1 MAKSR
6 IANLTLWICI
16 LAVCL
21 LAGCSTLFAP
31 QEFSENYALADGVRC
46 DAPAVVDGDL
56 ETTSESRRIV
66 ISLPEAKAIRRVI
79 IHSPNIS
86 NFVLY
91 ESIGE
96 KDEWRLIKRVKGNK
110 LNKIVVNTQVTTDK
124 IRIFVSD
131 TRGSRFV
138 DPGKMIDETGRK
150 NVFTRKVDTRP
161 IIQEIELYGLVS
173 SVDDIDPQ
181 APLF

>member
-1 MAKSR
+1 MAKLK
-6 IANLTLWICI
+6 ITKLELWICI

-21 LAGCSTLFAP
+21 LAGCATLFAP
-31 QEFSENYALADGVRC
+31 QELSENYALADGVRS
-46 DAPAVVDGDL
+46 DAPEVVDGDL
-56 ETTSESRRIV
+56 ETTSERRRIV
-66 ISLPEAKAIRRVI
+66 ISLPEARSIRRVI
-79 IHSPNIS
+79 IYSPNIS

-96 KDEWRLIKRVKGNK
+96 KEEWRAMKSVKGNK
-110 LNKIVVNTQVTTDK
+110 LDKIVVNTQVTTDK
-124 IRIFVSD
+124 IRIYVSD

-161 IIQEIELYGLVS
+161 IIQEIELYGLVD
-173 SVDDIDPQ
+173 SVEEIDPQ
-181 APLF
+181 VPLF

>member
-1 MAKSR
+1 MAKLR
-6 IANLTLWICI
+6 IANLKLWICI

-46 DAPAVVDGDL
+46 DAPSVVDGDL
-56 ETTSESRRIV
+56 ETTSERSRIV
-66 ISLPEAKAIRRVI
+66 ISLPEAKPIRRVI

-86 NFVLY
+86 NFILY

-110 LNKIVVNTQVTTDK
+110 LGKIVVNTQVTTDK
-124 IRIFVSD
+124 IRLIVSD

-138 DPGKMIDETGRK
+138 DPGTITDETGRR
-150 NVFTRKVDTRP
+150 NRFTRKVDTRP
-161 IIQEIELYGLVS
+161 IIQEIELYGLVG
-173 SVDDIDPQ
+173 SVDEIDPQ